1 MIEFALLLP
10 VLILLPMGLID
21 QLRRN
26 LAAIDVD
33 AAASAGVLHALSH
46 DDGERG
52 IAAAVAAQA
61 ADVRL
66 ADIAVFACDGKRAC
80 PGLPPGR
87 YLRITVS
94 VETPSLFGPLR
105 SADQTAIATVRTG

>member
-33 AAASAGVLHALSH
+33 AAALAAALHALRH

-52 IAAAVAAQA
+52 IAAAVAAQDPDA
-61 ADVRL
+61 RL
-66 ADIAVFACDGKRAC
+66 ADIAVLACDGKRAC
-80 PGLPPGR
+80 AGLPPGR
-87 YLRITVS
+87 YLRIAIS

-105 SADQTAIATVRTG
+105 SADQTAVATVRIG